1 MIYSLTNPS
10 FSALIFYTIFN
21 LIIFIPVGVSIIFK
35 NDYLDKNKFFFLFLS
50 TIFLLFAGLRYE
62 VGGDWLS
69 YLRYFDVNQNLT
81 IFHIFESP
89 EFIYHL
95 LIWVTHKLDYNFIFL
110 NFSLQFIFYFLLF
123 GISIKQKN
131 LAFLYFLYFPTVVF
145 FFSYGFIRQGIACLI
160 VYYGIIFI
168 NEKKLKLDYI
178 SIFIIIATGFHLTA
192 LFFFLFLL
200 IEHLKK
206 IKITRIILI
215 GIIILSL
222 FLYKPFL
229 NLFLNKFEH
238 YILREYT
245 SSEGYYFR
253 YLIHLIPASIYLF
266 FTRKKIENNIEN
278 LFYTQLSIFN
288 IIMIMPSLLFGIT
301 TIFDRFLLYSLPF
314 QAISLSLFISILK
327 NNYLR
332 NFSIIIIC
340 LCYLL
345 YFMFWMIMNERLDM
359 WEYNFFNYGFYEDL
373 KIIEL

>member
-1 MIYSLTNPS
+1 MI
-10 FSALIFYTIFN
+10 LIKI
-21 LIIFIPVGVSIIFK
+21 L
-35 NDYLDKNKFFFLFLS
+35 
-50 TIFLLFAGLRYE
+50 
-62 VGGDWLS
+62 
-69 YLRYFDVNQNLT
+69 

-200 IEHLKK
+200 IDHLKK

-238 YILREYT
+238 YILTEYT

-345 YFMFWMIMNERLDM
+345 YFYILDDYGRETCYV
-359 WEYNFFNYGFYEDL
+359 EYNFFNYSF
-373 KIIEL
+373 